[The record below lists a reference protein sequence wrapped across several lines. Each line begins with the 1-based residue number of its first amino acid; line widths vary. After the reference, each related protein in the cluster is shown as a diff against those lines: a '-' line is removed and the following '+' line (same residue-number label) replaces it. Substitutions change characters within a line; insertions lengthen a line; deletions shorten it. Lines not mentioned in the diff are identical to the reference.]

1 MTTLDDYIRG
11 RAKMRH
17 VAESGDLWTF
27 SECEIDGKAFARIE
41 CEPLIADIDLPLAL
55 LGKLA
60 VATDGGLSMTVHAG
74 YAHIQVLLVGPV
86 EAIEAATMQ
95 NGETR

>member
-11 RAKMRH
+11 RAKMRRL
-17 VAESGDLWTF
+17 AESGDLWTF
-27 SECEIDGKAFARIE
+27 SEQEIAGKAFARVE
-41 CEPLIADIDLPLAL
+41 CEPRVAEIDLPLAL

-60 VATDGGLSMTVHAG
+60 VATDGGLSMTVHTG
-74 YAHIQVLLVGPV
+74 HAHIQVLLVGPL
-86 EAIEAATMQ
+86 EAIDAATMQ